1 MVFSS
6 DNVVGSVLKSSC
18 TTVYTPV
25 FRALPLVEGQ
35 DSPNAAAAMD
45 GLKRPRTKISIFSAL
60 LILMLPAIAVAGTR
74 EDIETLQTGQTELI
88 QRLDRIEASL
98 QNQGLVEMLQ
108 QLQSL
113 QTELQELRGDVEKHT
128 NDLEGL
134 QRRQRELYLDIDRRL
149 NDLQLQSN
157 VTAPPAANAAAAASE
172 TAPAAAQGGD
182 QERAGY
188 MHAFEILRESRY
200 VEAIQSFTQFLE
212 QFPNSKYSNNAQYW
226 LAEAY
231 YASGNMEKA
240 LTEFG
245 KVIEL
250 YPSSSKIPDAKL
262 KLGYTYYELGQWAKA
277 RDALTGIMT
286 TYPNSSFALLAE
298 KRLGRLTQEGH

>member
-1 MVFSS
+1 MRHAKELLF
-6 DNVVGSVLKSSC
+6 VV
-18 TTVYTPV
+18 P
-25 FRALPLVEGQ
+25 F
-35 DSPNAAAAMD
+35 
-45 GLKRPRTKISIFSAL
+45 
-60 LILMLPAIAVAGTR
+60 ILLPAIAMAGTR
-74 EDIETLQTGQTELI
+74 EDIETLQAGQTELV
-88 QRLDRIEASL
+88 QRLDRIEALL

-134 QRRQRELYLDIDRRL
+134 QKRQRELYLDIDRRL

-157 VTAPPAANAAAAASE
+157 VTAPPAANAAAALSE
-172 TAPAAAQGGD
+172 TAPAPAVTAQGGD

-188 MHAFEILRESRY
+188 MNAFEILRESRY
-200 VEAIQSFTQFLE
+200 AEAIQSFTQFLE
-212 QFPNSKYSNNAQYW
+212 QYPNGKYSNNAQYW

-262 KLGYTYYELGQWAKA
+262 KLGYTHYELGQWAKA
-277 RDALTGIMT
+277 RDTLTGIMT

-298 KRLGRLTQEGH
+298 KRLNRMTQEGH

>member
-6 DNVVGSVLKSSC
+6 DNFVGSVLKSSC
-18 TTVYTPV
+18 TNVYTPV
-25 FRALPLVEGQ
+25 FRALPPC
-35 DSPNAAAAMD
+35 S
-45 GLKRPRTKISIFSAL
+45 RTKISIFKAF

-74 EDIETLQTGQTELI
+74 EDVETLQTGQAELV
-88 QRLDRIEASL
+88 QRLDRIEALL

-134 QRRQRELYLDIDRRL
+134 QKRQRELYLDIDRRL

-157 VTAPPAANAAAAASE
+157 VTTPPAANAAAAGSE
-172 TAPAAAQGGD
+172 TAPAATGGD

-188 MHAFEILRESRY
+188 MNAFEILRESRY

-212 QFPNSKYSNNAQYW
+212 QYPNSKYSNNAQYW

-231 YASGNMEKA
+231 YASGDMEKA
-240 LTEFG
+240 LAEFG

-298 KRLGRLTQEGH
+298 KRLNRMTQESH